1 MQSIGVDNA
10 SASDRLVSMPLG
22 ISDAKSENQFQDKP
36 GSGEAAEVGS
46 QRQLAINP
54 MQSSK

>member
-1 MQSIGVDNA
+1 
-10 SASDRLVSMPLG
+10 MPLG